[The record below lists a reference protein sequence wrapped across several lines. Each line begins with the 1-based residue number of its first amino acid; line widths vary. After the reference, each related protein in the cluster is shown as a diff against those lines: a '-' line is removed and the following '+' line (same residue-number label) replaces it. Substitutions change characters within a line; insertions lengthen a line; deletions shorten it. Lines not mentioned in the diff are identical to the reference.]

1 MKILVISNYKD
12 IHVVRPE
19 AEIFISLAKRGY
31 DITIMTYEESNY
43 VAKFIESGIKVIY
56 FHPEKKFD
64 KKEIQF
70 IREEVI
76 KGKYDVMHLFNNVG
90 TINGIKACKDLPVK
104 IVLYRG
110 YSANMHWWDPTSYL
124 KHLNKRVDY
133 IICNSIGVANDLIQN
148 GKLPKHKAIVIN
160 KGHDLTWYEDIQPLD
175 IKGELNLSNDAFLA
189 ILVANNRRMKGVK
202 YLLEASRHLPTDA
215 NIHFL
220 LVGNDL
226 HTPEN
231 DKILF
236 ASPNKEKV
244 HFLGYRKD
252 ALNIVKSSNVFVLT
266 SIKGE
271 SITKSVLEAMS
282 LGTPTIISDIA
293 GNVELH
299 ENNTSGIV
307 VPSKNSKGFA
317 EAILK
322 LYKNPDLAS
331 QFSLK
336 SKERIETVLSHRN
349 TVDKYEEF
357 YKKIKAN

>member
-19 AEIFISLAKRGY
+19 AEIFISLAQRGH
-31 DITIMTYEESNY
+31 DVTIMTYEESNY
-43 VAKFIESGIKVIY
+43 VSKFKENGIKIIP

-64 KKEIQF
+64 KTEINF
-70 IREEVI
+70 IREEVT
-76 KGKYDVMHLFNNVG
+76 KGQFDVMHLFNNVA
-90 TINGIKACKDLPVK
+90 TINGLKACKNLPIK

-133 IICNSIGVANDLIQN
+133 IICNSIGVADDLVNN
-148 GKLPKHKAIVIN
+148 GKLPRKKAIVIN
-160 KGHDLTWYEDIQPLD
+160 KGHELSWYENVQAIDIRN
-175 IKGELNLSNDAFLA
+175 ELNISPDAFLA
-189 ILVANNRRMKGVK
+189 VLVANNRRMKGVK
-202 YLLEASRHLPTDA
+202 YLMEASNFLPSDA

-220 LVGNDL
+220 LVGNDIE
-226 HTPEN
+226 TPDN
-231 DKILF
+231 LKIISE
-236 ASPNKEKV
+236 SPNKSKV

-252 ALNIVKSSNVFVLT
+252 ALSIVKSSNVFVLT

-282 LGTPTIISDIA
+282 IGTPTIISDIA

-299 ENNTSGIV
+299 ENGVSGIV
-307 VPSKNSKGFA
+307 VPSKNSKAFSD
-317 EAILK
+317 AIYK
-322 LYKNPDLAS
+322 LYQNPKLAE
-331 QFSLK
+331 QFSTK
-336 SKERIETVLSHRN
+336 SQDRIKTVLGHQQ

-357 YKKIKAN
+357 YKSFSN